1 MTEEIAQRPFLCQP
15 AVLPKGGILAAVSLF
30 FSQSPNTRNKGF
42 WNTWLAL
49 SCLETVWWRLSVQ
62 VSGLCGVWHCAETLG
77 RFTQETGV
85 FTVVPND
92 GTGNPGSG
100 LFVSREL
107 RPACTQPHIWL
118 ILCWFGSLSRIVS
131 CLGATVVERTII
143 LKYNNPCTGHFIQ
156 CSLYTSS
163 LAPPSSRPAAVIDKA
178 YYPVLL
184 MS

>member
-1 MTEEIAQRPFLCQP
+1 M
-15 AVLPKGGILAAVSLF
+15 
-30 FSQSPNTRNKGF
+30 
-42 WNTWLAL
+42 
-49 SCLETVWWRLSVQ
+49 
-62 VSGLCGVWHCAETLG
+62 
-77 RFTQETGV
+77 
-85 FTVVPND
+85 
-92 GTGNPGSG
+92 
-100 LFVSREL
+100 SREL

-163 LAPPSSRPAAVIDKA
+163 LAPPSSSPGAVIDKA

-184 MS
+184 VKRQVVLVTFKVTCSCLVHDEAQGKIQSPGVSNCAGQLVGAWHTPGHSSLASSSQ